1 MIITDQNT
9 HRRWSQIRASVR
21 VVASHQIEP
30 QRHPTSRRLP
40 NRVMH
45 RKRNCCTV
53 QLDSRRFYLSTLLLT
68 WGPARRGIGR
78 KAMWQKLSLR
88 ARLNLLLALV
98 LTLGLAINIARLVLE
113 AAPRVQAEDQSVI
126 RLAREFIETLVV
138 GLNETP
144 DPDARLNQIVQD
156 LNRLR
161 HVSIARQDDA
171 SAARSPTTDRSSD
184 DREAYSLPAWFVAL
198 VHPEKTAVNVP
209 ISIHGKAG
217 SLVITSHP
225 NDEMTEIWD
234 GIVTQLQVGSAIAVA
249 LFLITMMVV
258 SRALAPIQALSE
270 AMTKIESGFYDT
282 RVKPDGPPELAVI
295 CNKLNHLAG
304 TLGDAVDDKRRLAE
318 RVVSLQDI
326 ERKEI
331 ARELH
336 DEFGPYLF
344 ALRAH
349 ASALTRIAD
358 LSEPNVDSLRKHGGA
373 ILEQVNALQQF
384 NRRVLEKLRPAG
396 LTELGLREALGAL
409 LRLWGEAHPDMVIE
423 TLISPELGERGETA
437 DLTIYRTIQE
447 ALTNVFRHA
456 GATSVNVSIEPTE
469 LASGMAG
476 TSRGGA
482 LVRVRDNGSGLRS
495 DHKLGL
501 GLTGIRERI
510 LALGGTLTVA
520 SGEGGV
526 TVEALVPNDLRA

>member
-1 MIITDQNT
+1 
-9 HRRWSQIRASVR
+9 
-21 VVASHQIEP
+21 
-30 QRHPTSRRLP
+30 
-40 NRVMH
+40 
-45 RKRNCCTV
+45 
-53 QLDSRRFYLSTLLLT
+53 
-68 WGPARRGIGR
+68 
-78 KAMWQKLSLR
+78 MWQKLSLR
-88 ARLNLLLALV
+88 ARLNMLLALV
-98 LTLGLAINIARLVLE
+98 LTLGLAFNIARLMLE

-126 RLAREFIETLVV
+126 RLAREFIETLVA

-144 DPDARLNQIVQD
+144 DPDARLNQIVRD

-161 HVSIARQDDA
+161 HVSITRQDHAIEDTPLA
-171 SAARSPTTDRSSD
+171 TDRANG
-184 DREAYSLPAWFVAL
+184 DREPYSLPAWFIAL

-209 ISIHGKAG
+209 ISINGKAG

-270 AMTKIESGFYDT
+270 AMTKLESGGYDT
-282 RVKPDGPPELAVI
+282 RVRPDGPPELAAI
-295 CNKLNHLAG
+295 CTKLNHLAAA
-304 TLGDAVDDKRRLAE
+304 LGDAVEDKRRLAE
-318 RVVSLQDI
+318 RVVSLQDV

-336 DEFGPYLF
+336 DEFGPHLF

-349 ASALTRIAD
+349 ASSLMRIAEAR
-358 LSEPNVDSLRKHGGA
+358 EPNKDALQKHGGA

-384 NRRVLEKLRPAG
+384 NRRVLEKLRPVG

-409 LRLWGEAHPDMVIE
+409 LRLWGESHPGVVIE
-423 TLISPELGERGETA
+423 TAISPSLGKTGETA
-437 DLTIYRTIQE
+437 DLTIYRTVQE

-456 GATSVNVSIEPTE
+456 GATSVNVTIEAVE
-469 LASGMAG
+469 QLSGMERG
-476 TSRGGA
+476 SREWA
-482 LVRVRDNGSGLRS
+482 LVRVRDNGSGLS
-495 DHKLGL
+495 PDHRLGL
-501 GLTGIRERI
+501 GLTGMRERI

-520 SGEGGV
+520 SSDGGV
-526 TVEALVPNDLRA
+526 IVEALVPKGGR